1 MADTMMLS
9 SLRQIIQEVNT
20 APSLQKALDLIVH
33 KVRNAMGTEVCS
45 VYMLDSSSGHYVFAA
60 NEGLNPESIGKVSL
74 SVNEGLIG
82 QVVTREEPLNL
93 DRAENHPAYKYFPEV
108 GEESFNAFLGAPII
122 HQRKVLGVLTVQQ
135 RESRRFDESEEA
147 FLVTMSA
154 QLAGVIA
161 HAEATGALEQVSSSA
176 TPVRRPARF
185 KGVPGAPGVAMGEAV
200 VVSSPADLNTVPDR
214 LAVDVDA
221 ELEFFWSSLAQVR
234 IDIEQLGTTLAGQ
247 LRPEERALFDVYLQ
261 MLDDN
266 ALGGEISDKIRQGSW
281 AQGAV
286 RTVILE
292 HVHTFERMEDSYLR
306 ERAADV
312 RDLGRR
318 VLEYLQ
324 QSNSGPREYPENCIL
339 IGEELTASMLGE
351 VPTEKLVGLVSIK
364 GSSNS
369 HVAIM
374 ARALGI
380 PTVMGA
386 VDIPLQ
392 RMEKAALVVDGYNGE
407 IHSNPS
413 EELSAYFSN
422 IIAEEQQLSRELESL
437 RDLPCETL
445 DKRALPLHVNTG
457 LMSDVA
463 RSLDRGAQGVGLY
476 RTEVPFLLRDRFPS
490 EEEQRQIYREQLEAF
505 EPMEVTMRT
514 LDIGG
519 DKSLPYF
526 PIEEENPFLGWRGI
540 RVTLDHPEIF
550 LSQVRAML
558 KASEGLNNI
567 RIMLPMVTHL
577 SEIDEAQRLIKRAYT
592 ELLDD
597 GYDLKLPPVGV
608 MVEVPAAVYQ
618 ARAFARKV
626 DFLSVGSND
635 LTQYLLA
642 VDRNNTRVAGLYHS
656 YHPSVLQALE
666 AIADAANIEGKPVT
680 ICGELAGE
688 PGAAILLLAMGYDAL
703 SMNAASIP
711 KVKQAI
717 RSVSGEQAEEM
728 LSRVM
733 QLDDAEMVYGYMQS
747 KLDKLGISQYLSPGA
762 LIAAGDA

>member
-1 MADTMMLS
+1 MADTVMLK
-9 SLRQIIQEVNT
+9 SLRHIVQEVNS
-20 APSLQKALDLIVH
+20 APSLQQALDLIVS
-33 KVRNAMGTEVCS
+33 KVRQAMGTEVCS
-45 VYMLDSSSGHYVFAA
+45 VYMLDATSDRYVFAA
-60 NEGLNPESIGKVSL
+60 TEGLNPEMLGKISL
-74 SVNEGLIG
+74 ASNEGLVG
-82 QVVTREEPLNL
+82 QVAAREEPLNL
-93 DRAENHPAYKYFPEV
+93 DSVEKHPKFKFFPGI
-108 GEESFNAFLGAPII
+108 GEESFSSFLGAPII

-135 RESRRFDESEEA
+135 RDSRRFDESEEA

-161 HAEATGALEQVSSSA
+161 HAEATGVLDSLPSSEKAKPALF
-176 TPVRRPARF
+176 R
-185 KGVPGAPGVAMGEAV
+185 GVPGAPGVAMGHAII
-200 VVSSPADLNTVPDR
+200 VSSPADLNSVPDR
-214 LAVDVDA
+214 RARDIDA
-221 ELEFFWSSLAQVR
+221 ELNFFWTSLASVR
-234 IDIEQLGTTLAGQ
+234 VDIKELGDTLAEQ

-286 RTVILE
+286 RSVILE
-292 HVHTFERMEDSYLR
+292 HVRTFERMEDSYLR

-324 QSNSGPREYPENCIL
+324 QSNTAREDYPENTIL

-351 VPTEKLVGLVSIK
+351 VPPGRLKGIVSVR

-374 ARALGI
+374 ARAMGI

-386 VDIPLQ
+386 VDLPFQ
-392 RMEKAALVVDGYNGE
+392 RLENTELIVDGYNGD
-407 IHSNPS
+407 IYSSAS
-413 EELSAYFSN
+413 EELSTYYAG
-422 IIAEEQQLSRELESL
+422 IVAEELQLSKDLERL
-437 RDLPCETL
+437 KDLPSETT
-445 DKRALPLHVNTG
+445 DKHRLPLHVNTG

-463 RSLDRGAQGVGLY
+463 RSLDRGAEGVGLY
-476 RTEVPFLLRDRFPS
+476 RTEVPFLMRDRFPS
-490 EEEQRQIYREQLEAF
+490 EEEQRHIYREQLEAF
-505 EPMEVTMRT
+505 EPLTVTMRT

-550 LSQVRAML
+550 LGQVRAML
-558 KASEGLNNI
+558 KASEGLNNL
-567 RIMLPMVTHL
+567 RIMLPMVTHV
-577 SEIDEAQRLIKRAYT
+577 SEIDEAKSLITRAYT
-592 ELLDD
+592 ELVDD
-597 GYDLKLPPVGV
+597 GYSMAMPPVGV

-618 ARAFARKV
+618 ARAFAKRV

-642 VDRNNTRVAGLYHS
+642 VDRNNARVAGLYHS

-666 AIADAANIEGKPVT
+666 QIADAANIENKPIS

-688 PGAAILLLAMGYDAL
+688 PGAAILLMAMGYDAL

-717 RSVSGEQAEEM
+717 RSVSSQQAEEM
-728 LSRVM
+728 LHRVA
-733 QLDDAEMVYGYMQS
+733 QLEDAEMIAGYVQA

-762 LIAAGDA
+762 LVSVEAK

>member
-33 KVRNAMGTEVCS
+33 KVRSAMGTEVCS
-45 VYMLDSSSGHYVFAA
+45 VYMLDSVSGNYVFAA
-60 NEGLNPESIGKVSL
+60 TEGLNSELLGKVSL

-82 QVVTREEPLNL
+82 QVAAREEPLNL
-93 DRAENHPAYKYFPEV
+93 DRAEKHPAYKYFPEI

-161 HAEATGALEQVSSSA
+161 HAEATGALDQVSSSA

-185 KGVPGAPGVAMGEAV
+185 KGVPGAPGIAMGEAI

-214 LAVDVDA
+214 IAADIDA

-234 IDIEQLGTTLAGQ
+234 NDIEQLGTTLAGQ

-286 RTVILE
+286 RSVILE

-324 QSNSGPREYPENCIL
+324 QSNSGPREYPENSIL

-413 EELSAYFSN
+413 EELSTYFSN
-422 IIAEEQQLSRELESL
+422 IIVEEQQLSREL
-437 RDLPCETL
+437 
-445 DKRALPLHVNTG
+445 
-457 LMSDVA
+457 
-463 RSLDRGAQGVGLY
+463 
-476 RTEVPFLLRDRFPS
+476 
-490 EEEQRQIYREQLEAF
+490 
-505 EPMEVTMRT
+505 
-514 LDIGG
+514 
-519 DKSLPYF
+519 
-526 PIEEENPFLGWRGI
+526 
-540 RVTLDHPEIF
+540 
-550 LSQVRAML
+550 
-558 KASEGLNNI
+558 
-567 RIMLPMVTHL
+567 
-577 SEIDEAQRLIKRAYT
+577 
-592 ELLDD
+592 
-597 GYDLKLPPVGV
+597 
-608 MVEVPAAVYQ
+608 
-618 ARAFARKV
+618 
-626 DFLSVGSND
+626 
-635 LTQYLLA
+635 
-642 VDRNNTRVAGLYHS
+642 
-656 YHPSVLQALE
+656 
-666 AIADAANIEGKPVT
+666 
-680 ICGELAGE
+680 
-688 PGAAILLLAMGYDAL
+688 
-703 SMNAASIP
+703 
-711 KVKQAI
+711 
-717 RSVSGEQAEEM
+717 
-728 LSRVM
+728 
-733 QLDDAEMVYGYMQS
+733 
-747 KLDKLGISQYLSPGA
+747 
-762 LIAAGDA
+762 